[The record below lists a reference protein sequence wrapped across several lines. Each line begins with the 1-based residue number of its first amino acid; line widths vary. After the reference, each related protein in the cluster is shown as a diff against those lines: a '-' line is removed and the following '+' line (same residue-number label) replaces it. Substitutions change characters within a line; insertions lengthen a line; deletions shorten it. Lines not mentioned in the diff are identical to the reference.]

1 MTSARAYYFPGKNAV
16 IEPAA
21 RKIISRIFLLIVFLF
36 AGSALKAQGD
46 MRFFGTATKGGVP
59 LPGAT
64 VTVVMDGK
72 QIYNLTTGKNGKFK
86 FTIDINHNYRINFSA
101 PGCVDMYMMMDLH
114 TPPDKAWVYPDY
126 AAEIPFFV
134 AGDPKVKTELF
145 AQKPFIKIIFDGN
158 KGFYD
163 DPTYRFVDEIF
174 KNPADEQQKKREELA
189 RKEAEEKAKLAADEK
204 LRRDDLERQ
213 RLAKEEEDK
222 RKAEE
227 EKKKNINV
235 PPINKKPVEIEPPSD
250 PSMETDAIKLEREKQ
265 AKLENEKTNKN
276 IRANYENNLLK
287 LVAESERQ
295 NNLQK
300 YNKMKE
306 NAEGN
311 SVVQTLR
318 KEALVKAEND
328 FLLEKMKERQKQT
341 LANKRLKEEHLK
353 LLVETAA
360 KVERDDRAT
369 SMKPVAA
376 SQDLNYSPSPNV
388 VVTTEENL
396 LTETKTTVISWPGG
410 LRTIFNVD
418 EYLWGSRYYYH
429 DGVEIDQK
437 TYDAE
442 IFRHKRN

>member
-1 MTSARAYYFPGKNAV
+1 MPPSQHTPFYSEISPGHAV
-16 IEPAA
+16 GKKTAL
-21 RKIISRIFLLIVFLF
+21 RIFLLAVFLVF
-36 AGSALKAQGD
+36 AGAVKAQGD
-46 MRFFGTATKGGVP
+46 MRFFGTATKGGAP

-64 VTVVMDGK
+64 VTVLMDGK

-101 PGCVDMYMMMDLH
+101 PGCVDMYLTMDLH

-126 AAEIPFFV
+126 VAEIPFFV
-134 AGDPKVKTELF
+134 AGDAKVKTELF

-163 DPTYRFVDEIF
+163 DPTYKFVDEIF
-174 KNPADEQQKKREELA
+174 KNPAEEQQRKREELA
-189 RKEAEEKAKLAADEK
+189 KKEAEEKARLAAEDKVRKEEA
-204 LRRDDLERQ
+204 ERQ
-213 RLAKEEEDK
+213 RLAKEEEDRRRAEDEK
-222 RKAEE
+222 RR
-227 EKKKNINV
+227 NV
-235 PPINKKPVEIEPPSD
+235 PVPVIKNPAQNETPTEPT
-250 PSMETDAIKLEREKQ
+250 METDVIRLEREKQ
-265 AKLENEKTNKN
+265 ERLEREKQNKN

-295 NNLQK
+295 NNLKK

-306 NAEGN
+306 SAEGN

-318 KEALVKAEND
+318 KEAQVKAEND
-328 FLLEKMKERQKQT
+328 FLIEKMKERQKQT
-341 LANKRLKEEHLK
+341 LAHKRIKEEQLK
-353 LLVETAA
+353 MLVETAA
-360 KVERDDRAT
+360 KIERDERAT

-376 SQDLNYSPSPNV
+376 SQDLNYAPSPNV
-388 VVTTEENL
+388 VVTAERNL
-396 LTETKTTVISWPGG
+396 LTDTKTTVISWPGG
-410 LRTIFNVD
+410 IRTIFNVD